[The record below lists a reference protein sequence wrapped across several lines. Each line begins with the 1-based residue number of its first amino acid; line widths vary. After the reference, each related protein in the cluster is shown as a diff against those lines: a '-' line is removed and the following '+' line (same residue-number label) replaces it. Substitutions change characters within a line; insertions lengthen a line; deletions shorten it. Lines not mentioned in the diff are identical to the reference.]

1 MSPARTKRPASCH
14 VITVGTSPSAPQGSG
29 VIEAL
34 LRELRKEKP
43 GFLVLLATEDATEN
57 SQRLREG
64 LGLRP
69 KDVRVRL
76 VGSPHSLDD
85 VYQAALEEFQR
96 LDRNGFEPERIIL
109 HYTAGTKVMSAA
121 AVLAAINHGVKG
133 LHYLYSPHPREASR
147 LVVTRPEAIM
157 AERDVRLA
165 VALIRELRFRS
176 AAEMLSRAGS
186 EGLSEPMAKRIE
198 TLGELAEA
206 FADWDT
212 FRVKEFLARY
222 ERIATAVKKDPHLS
236 EFALATGTLRSLAQI
251 GQAAE
256 RDGDYP
262 DELLIDLM
270 NNAVR
275 RLIERRPD
283 DALIR
288 LHRAAELYA
297 QVLLLGEYGIRTDD
311 VEIRKVPPRYRTAF
325 EAERRLDDATIKLGL
340 RRSYDL
346 LDILGHPIGQA
357 FRESQALQTTL
368 KARRNLVLAH
378 GTRPASMQLAMEFL
392 RAVEKLLRLRIK
404 DLRKR
409 MKVLQFPWLDNDAVL
424 RELSRTRTGRGG

>member
-1 MSPARTKRPASCH
+1 MTPSPSRRPASCH
-14 VITVGTSPSAPQGSG
+14 VVTVGTSPSGAQGTG
-29 VIEAL
+29 VVEAL
-34 LRELRKEKP
+34 LRELAKEKP
-43 GFLVLLATEDATEN
+43 GFLVLLATEDSTEN
-57 SQRLREG
+57 SERLREG
-64 LGLRP
+64 LGLRRE
-69 KDVRVRL
+69 DVRVRF

-85 VYQAALEEFQR
+85 VYQAAMEEFQR
-96 LDRNGFEPERIIL
+96 LEAEGFDPERIVL

-121 AVLAAINHGVKG
+121 AVLAAIHRGIRA
-133 LHYLYSPHPREASR
+133 LHYLYSPGPRAPSR

-157 AERDVRLA
+157 AETDARMA
-165 VALIRELRFRS
+165 VALVRELRFRS
-176 AAEMLSRAGS
+176 AAERLSRVGTK
-186 EGLSEPMAKRIE
+186 GLSEAMAARIR
-198 TLGELAEA
+198 TLSSLAEA

-222 ERIATAVKKDPHLS
+222 GKIEDAVREDPQLA
-236 EFALATGTLRSLAQI
+236 EFALPPETLEPLTKIAGSE
-251 GQAAE
+251 E

-262 DELLIDLM
+262 DELLLDLM

-275 RLIERRPD
+275 RLIERRHD

-297 QVLLLGEYGIRTDD
+297 QVLLLNEYGIRTDD

-346 LDILGHPIGQA
+346 LDILGHPIGEA
-357 FRESQALQTTL
+357 FRESKALQTTL

-378 GTRPASMQLAMEFL
+378 GTRPASLQLALEFF
-392 RAVEKLLRLRIK
+392 RAVERLMRLRMG

-409 MKVLQFPWLDNDAVL
+409 MKALQFPWIDNEKVL
-424 RELSRTRTGRGG
+424 RSLARRAPGSG